1 MIQLNPYLRFN
12 GKAKEAFAFYKD
24 CLGGEVTLTTIGET
38 PMAEYMPDKKDNI
51 FHAQLE
57 SGNVVLLG
65 SDLVGSEGII
75 KGNTMV
81 LTLTC
86 SSKEEGETL
95 FGKLSEGGKVGHKLE
110 EQAFGTIG
118 DFTDKFGVD
127 WFLVIKV
134 PKI

>member
-81 LTLTC
+81 LTR
-86 SSKEEGETL
+86 SEEHT
-95 FGKLSEGGKVGHKLE
+95 SELQSPDHLVCRLLLE
-110 EQAFGTIG
+110 KKKKTI
-118 DFTDKFGVD
+118 T
-127 WFLVIKV
+127 WTRRSRSA
-134 PKI
+134 